1 MKRNGDI
8 VVVALFGRAPARES
22 LRFPIASASR
32 SICRGPQAGFTYVL
46 VLFLVAL
53 VGLGLASVATVYTT
67 IAKRERE
74 NQLLF
79 VGQQFRDALESY
91 EAQTPQGSVPFP
103 KSLDELLRDPRYP
116 VLKRHLRK
124 LYVDPMTG
132 TTNWGFERNAAGGIV
147 GVFSTAL
154 EAPLRQELPKQ
165 LELNAA
171 AGSYAEWV
179 FRPRSA
185 ALVPTVG
192 APAAGPIGVPRR
204 NSISVPAGGPTVTVT
219 DPAEVRPE
227 CDDMHEQDKAQCQY
241 VEGRLGHGPAATCQ
255 SSAQARLSACN
266 RGASIPSLVTGLT
279 PRADV
284 REGQQ

>member
-1 MKRNGDI
+1 VKRNGNI
-8 VVVALFGRAPARES
+8 VVVACSVERR
-22 LRFPIASASR
+22 LRFSTASASR

-67 IAKRERE
+67 LAKRERE

-91 EAQTPQGSVPFP
+91 AAQTPQGSVPFP
-103 KSLDELLRDPRYP
+103 KSLEELLRDPRYP
-116 VLKRHLRK
+116 VVKRHLRK

-132 TTNWGFERNAAGGIV
+132 TTDWGFERNAAGGIV
-147 GVFSTAL
+147 GVFSTARG
-154 EAPLRQELPKQ
+154 APLRQELPQQ
-165 LELNAA
+165 LALNSA

-185 ALVPTVG
+185 ALVPAVG
-192 APAAGPIGVPRR
+192 APSAGPVSMPRR
-204 NSISVPAGGPTVTVT
+204 NSIGLPIGGPTAT
-219 DPAEVRPE
+219 DPAKIRPE
-227 CDDMHEQDKAQCQY
+227 CDDMHQQDMTQCQY
-241 VEGRLGHGPAATCQ
+241 VENRLGDGRATTCQ

-266 RGASIPSLVTGLT
+266 RGVSIPVLVTGLT
-279 PRADV
+279 PGGDV